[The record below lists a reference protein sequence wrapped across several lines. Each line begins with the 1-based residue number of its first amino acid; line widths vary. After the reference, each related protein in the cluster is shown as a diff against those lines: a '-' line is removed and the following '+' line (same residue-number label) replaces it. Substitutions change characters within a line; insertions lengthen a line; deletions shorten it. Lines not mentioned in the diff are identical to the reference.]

1 VHVHDTKPDVRTYT
15 ATSQQILS
23 THLNG
28 YKKKTQY
35 DTHSAGQVI
44 LRDTMDTSTDCGLH

>member
-23 THLNG
+23 TAPH
-28 YKKKTQY
+28 
-35 DTHSAGQVI
+35 
-44 LRDTMDTSTDCGLH
+44 